1 MERQK
6 SRKSAAG
13 IVVWLLYRLVLLNAF
28 ILISTYTLSFL
39 RAKFESTEILVI
51 KFPFEFY
58 ITAFFLTNLVYI
70 IGNIFEI
77 IYLRLWNKKVEIKLF
92 EKKFFTGSIVMLI
105 FIIVIGV
112 FRYLIFYYDLMN
124 N

>member
-1 MERQK
+1 MKVFEVI
-6 SRKSAAG
+6 AWF
-13 IVVWLLYRLVLLNAF
+13 IYRLIILNVLILAF
-28 ILISTYTLSFL
+28 PYALGFL
-39 RAKFESTEILVI
+39 RNVFEKTDLLII
-51 KFPFEFY
+51 KFPFELY
-58 ITAFFLTNLVYI
+58 ISAFFLTNLVYI
-70 IGNIFEI
+70 MGNFFEI
-77 IYLRLWNKKVEIKLF
+77 VYLRLWNKKIEIKLF